1 MSSQH
6 IGGFNSV
13 MRVASRGVTVILT
26 PRSDS
31 IRKKVLILRSTMKKI
46 LSVDGGGIRGII
58 PGMALVALERKLK
71 RKSGNPHAAI
81 SDYFDFFAGTST
93 GGILISL
100 LLCPD
105 KENPARPRFSAE
117 EALNLYVTHGSD
129 IFKSSR
135 SRRLLASFGLVSE
148 RYNAATLENV
158 LNTYFEDTKLSELI
172 KPCIIP
178 AYNIELRKTHF
189 FRQQKA
195 IERGDVR
202 DFFVRDVCRATAA
215 APTYLSVAEIYSL
228 AGTRYPLLDGGV
240 FAPNPSMSALVEVT
254 KAFNQTRVDDITIVS
269 LGTGRS
275 RKAYD
280 YEYFKKKKAIS
291 IGPAL
296 VDIMMSGA
304 AESSDFF
311 LQRLYES
318 VRKSHQYIRIEP
330 ADLHSVNEGLDAAS
344 PANIKKLIALGDRMV
359 SSNNDAMN
367 DLVDWLLREKEKQ
380 EHQAKSPW
388 SFLTR
393 SSKTHDIK

>member
-1 MSSQH
+1 
-6 IGGFNSV
+6 
-13 MRVASRGVTVILT
+13 
-26 PRSDS
+26 
-31 IRKKVLILRSTMKKI
+31 MKKI
-46 LSVDGGGIRGII
+46 LSIDGGGIRGII

-71 RKSGNPHAAI
+71 RESGDPQAAI
-81 SDYFDFFAGTST
+81 TDYFDFFAGTST

-105 KENPARPRFSAE
+105 KADPTRPRFTAV
-117 EALNLYVTHGSD
+117 EALNLYLTHGSD
-129 IFKSSR
+129 IFKSGR
-135 SRRLLASFGLVSE
+135 FRRLLASFGLVSE

-158 LNTYFEDTKLSELI
+158 LHTYFEDTKLSELI
-172 KPCIIP
+172 GPCIIP

-189 FRQQKA
+189 FRQQNA
-195 IERGDVR
+195 IKRGDVR
-202 DFFVRDVCRATAA
+202 DFHVRDVCRATAA
-215 APTYLSVAEIYSL
+215 APTYLSVAEVYSL

-254 KAFNQTRVDDITIVS
+254 KAFNETRVDDITIVS

-330 ADLHSVNEGLDAAS
+330 SDLYSVDQGLDAAS
-344 PANIKKLIALGDRMV
+344 PTNIKKLVALGDRMV
-359 SSNNDAMN
+359 SLNNDKL
-367 DLVDWLLREKEKQ
+367 DELVAWLIKEKKKEGQ
-380 EHQAKSPW
+380 HTRGPW
-388 SFLTR
+388 SFLSR
-393 SSKTHDIK
+393 VPKTHNDNNDKP